1 MSEVPQSTTECNNNR
16 SATLDPIVVTK
27 AVQTEVVKGYVIG
40 PFQRAPYPVYRINPL
55 GVATGK
61 YSGKKRLILD
71 LSAPHNLEH
80 TASINDLISKE
91 SASLSYVTIDYAISV
106 IKQLGHGAQ
115 MCKVDIT
122 DAFKQI
128 PLHPRYWPFFG
139 FRWDD
144 SFPFAVQEIPSPGA
158 PRRPPSNALPTQ
170 LTSDVDL
177 NRHLDTLWSAA
188 ISRQTRTAYST
199 GFQCY
204 LKFMLKFSLFTT
216 LGASSGLPPV
226 NDAYLQYFLAHCFG
240 FLKLSHDTVKTYLAG
255 IRFTYL
261 QAGIRTL
268 FDDVSTGAL
277 NRIQTLLRGYK
288 RAHTPERRKRLP
300 ITYHVLRN
308 IIKRLRDGVFGPFN
322 DLVMECMCLAAFFG
336 FLRCGELTCSANFD
350 PSRNITMSDISFVHH
365 KRTCVITL
373 KVSKTDPFRLGVR
386 IALFATDTMT
396 CPYSAL
402 SKLYSI
408 RTQCRAAYQ
417 DPLFVSRDYLPIS
430 RTVFLSWLD
439 RVLTLTGYNSAD
451 YSGHSFRIGAATT
464 AATVHIEDHLIKTM
478 GRWTSDCYAKY
489 IRTSDSTLGQ
499 AHKAMCHHH

>member
-1 MSEVPQSTTECNNNR
+1 MWNKFLNQWNGISFFHDDHIT
-16 SATLDPIVVTK
+16 
-27 AVQTEVVKGYVIG
+27 
-40 PFQRAPYPVYRINPL
+40 
-55 GVATGK
+55 
-61 YSGKKRLILD
+61 
-71 LSAPHNLEH
+71 SAPDLNLY
-80 TASINDLISKE
+80 TDA
-91 SASLSYVTIDYAISV
+91 AGSV
-106 IKQLGHGAQ
+106 GHGGY
-115 MCKVDIT
+115 
-122 DAFKQI
+122 FE
-128 PLHPRYWPFFG
+128 
-139 FRWDD
+139 
-144 SFPFAVQEIPSPGA
+144 VQEIPSPGT

-170 LTSDVDL
+170 LISDVDL

-204 LKFMLKFSLFTT
+204 LKFMLKFSLFNT

-308 IIKRLRDGVFGPFN
+308 IIKQLRDGVFGPFN
-322 DLVMECMCLAAFFG
+322 DLVMECMCLTAFFG

-350 PSRNITMSDISFVHH
+350 PN
-365 KRTCVITL
+365 
-373 KVSKTDPFRLGVR
+373 
-386 IALFATDTMT
+386 
-396 CPYSAL
+396 
-402 SKLYSI
+402 
-408 RTQCRAAYQ
+408 
-417 DPLFVSRDYLPIS
+417 
-430 RTVFLSWLD
+430 

>member
-1 MSEVPQSTTECNNNR
+1 MWNKFLNQWNGISFFHDDHIT
-16 SATLDPIVVTK
+16 
-27 AVQTEVVKGYVIG
+27 
-40 PFQRAPYPVYRINPL
+40 
-55 GVATGK
+55 
-61 YSGKKRLILD
+61 
-71 LSAPHNLEH
+71 SAPDLNLY
-80 TASINDLISKE
+80 TDA
-91 SASLSYVTIDYAISV
+91 AGSV
-106 IKQLGHGAQ
+106 GHGGY
-115 MCKVDIT
+115 
-122 DAFKQI
+122 FE
-128 PLHPRYWPFFG
+128 
-139 FRWDD
+139 
-144 SFPFAVQEIPSPGA
+144 VQEIPSPGA

-170 LTSDVDL
+170 FTSDVDL

-204 LKFMLKFSLFTT
+204 LKFMLKFSLFNT

-277 NRIQTLLRGYK
+277 NRLQTLLRGYK

-308 IIKRLRDGVFGPFN
+308 IIKRLRDGVFGPSN
-322 DLVMECMCLAAFFG
+322 DLVMECMYLTAFLG

-365 KRTCVITL
+365 KRSCVITL
-373 KVSKTDPFRLGVR
+373 KVSKTDPFRLGVS
-386 IALFATDTMT
+386 IDLFATDTMT

-417 DPLFVSRDYLPIS
+417 DPLFVNRDYLPIS

-451 YSGHSFRIGAATT
+451 YSGHSFRIGTATT